1 MIKISFKQ
9 ECLQGKRGSL
19 NIDKTVQGAVGKKCL
34 PFFVSC
40 SFCRGR
46 TTTLVMSVNILGL
59 CRAIFYHTSATG
71 DAQSLAF
78 AANLVFNGKNLIF

>member
-1 MIKISFKQ
+1 
-9 ECLQGKRGSL
+9 
-19 NIDKTVQGAVGKKCL
+19 
-34 PFFVSC
+34 
-40 SFCRGR
+40 
-46 TTTLVMSVNILGL
+46 MSVNILGL